1 MHPQNEHNISRFL
14 QNEQVRPVNG
24 RFAENTLKMRRAFLN
39 GFAKWL
45 ENTTFQAVT
54 KNTISDYLY
63 HNRQS
68 GRWSDGTCSVVNF
81 LSVSELFFNWLDM
94 ELEEYGDEESR
105 RINPVSHYKKQY
117 ARVNGHSQPK
127 TPKKR
132 TPLPSQHLF
141 DEVFLCPDLTLE
153 EQVVLSLCDQYFRLD
168 EIHRIELDEI
178 DFDNGVIFVPQSK
191 CKGRDDKWV
200 SLINKKF
207 DPPDKRL
214 QLIAQ
219 YLTLERPPTTSSYL
233 LVPKRRG
240 YHHKPGSEKFSIRA
254 MHDVVA
260 RGIAKV
266 FPDDLNLQKTF
277 TSRTFRRHCI
287 SMFMSGKYGN
297 ANPWMLAIMVGHEN
311 TKTISTYTRFTKED
325 LINACLDESPDNI
338 AASPNPTIMERRL
351 AQENEDLKKRL
362 VDLEN
367 SIEGRIAVS

>member
-1 MHPQNEHNISRFL
+1 
-14 QNEQVRPVNG
+14 
-24 RFAENTLKMRRAFLN
+24 
-39 GFAKWL
+39 
-45 ENTTFQAVT
+45 
-54 KNTISDYLY
+54 
-63 HNRQS
+63 
-68 GRWSDGTCSVVNF
+68 
-81 LSVSELFFNWLDM
+81 M

-117 ARVNGHSQPK
+117 RRVNGNSQPK